1 MIKKGFCQVIIQLE
15 NVSLKRNGKWILRHI
30 NWEVKRGEHWV
41 IYGLNGAGKTALLN
55 LLNGYFFPTE
65 GKVKVLGGEFGKVDL
80 REYVRRRIGLVS
92 SSLQDRFY
100 KNDSAY
106 EIVLTGAFA
115 SIRLYETPN
124 DDMRARAKRLLR
136 ELGCMDYADREY
148 GTLSQG
154 EKQRILIARAMMN
167 DPQILVLDE
176 PANALDFIAREQF
189 LETVER
195 IALMPDGPSILYV
208 THQLEEVLPVFE
220 KALLLKNGE
229 VYALGNT
236 RNILTSEN
244 MSAFLGLPVDVI
256 WSNGRPL
263 LSKKNRAEG
272 SGFCIG

>member
-1 MIKKGFCQVIIQLE
+1 MIIQLE

-65 GKVKVLGGEFGKVDL
+65 GKVKVLGGEFGQVNL
-80 REYVRRRIGLVS
+80 REFVRRRIGLVS
-92 SSLQDRFY
+92 SSLQERFY
-100 KNDSAY
+100 RNDSAY
-106 EIVLTGAFA
+106 EIVLSGAFA
-115 SIRLYETPN
+115 SIRLFETP
-124 DDMRARAKRLLR
+124 DDAMRAKAKQLLQ
-136 ELGCMDYADREY
+136 ELGCMEYADREY

-195 IALMPDGPSILYV
+195 IALMPEGPSILYV

-229 VYALGNT
+229 VYDFGKT
-236 RNILTSEN
+236 KEMFTSEK

-263 LSKKNRAEG
+263 LSKKENVRER
-272 SGFCIG
+272 GFCTG